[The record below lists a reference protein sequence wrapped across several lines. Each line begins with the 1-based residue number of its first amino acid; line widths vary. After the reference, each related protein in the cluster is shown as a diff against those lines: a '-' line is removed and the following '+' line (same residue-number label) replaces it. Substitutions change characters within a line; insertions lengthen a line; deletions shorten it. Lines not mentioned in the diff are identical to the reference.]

1 MSDSHDPNSPERDIG
16 TSDEILRPVSSPL
29 TEPARLRRKKT
40 SEQAGGEQAL
50 QDDRHKEQ
58 NLKDEQ
64 PPKTKTT
71 RKKARFAKLKTPAKV
86 FITTILLSGVW
97 GGAAVLSLASVWS
110 QDLPEVESLWTPN
123 RPVSIQIVDRLGR
136 DIAVRGAEAGKP
148 VKVEHLPIH
157 VKHAVLSTE
166 DRRFYKHVGID
177 PLGLVRAAYVNIQ
190 AGRVVQGGSTL
201 TQQLSKNVF
210 LTPDKTMKR
219 KGQEMMLSLWLEYKF
234 TKSEILDLYVNRV
247 YFGNG
252 TWGLRAAS
260 ESYFGEA
267 PEDLTLSEAALLA
280 GLLKAPSRYNP
291 LAHPE
296 RAAKRTARVLE
307 GMVQHGVI
315 STEQQYAALM
325 APMEIKRR
333 ISEDS
338 TNYFVD
344 WIWETVETATGGL
357 QTDIVVQTTLDR
369 DTQIAAH
376 EALIRELNPEL
387 NATQGAVLTLD
398 GTGAVRAMVGGRSY
412 PESQFNRATQARRQ
426 PGSAFKPFVYLTAFE
441 RGATPWEITQ
451 DVPIQIG
458 DWAPQN
464 FNQRFRGPLSI
475 EDAFKRSVNTVAVTL
490 QEQFTREAVVETG
503 EKMGLDGLKPLRS
516 LALGAQA
523 TTPLKLTTA
532 YVPFANWGYSILP
545 YGILS
550 ISTADGRV
558 IYNYEAPA
566 ASRLIDPVTF
576 GHMNRVLSA
585 AVEHGTGQK
594 ARIEDREIGGKTGTT
609 NDFRDAWF
617 IGLVPD
623 LVTSVWI
630 GSDDNSPMHRVTG
643 GSIPAR
649 IFKETMETALIG
661 KEFAPLP
668 VSRPPMVDVFPKERR
683 PQTLDSLLKDI
694 EDSLP

>member
-1 MSDSHDPNSPERDIG
+1 MSDPHDTHSRKRDIG
-16 TSDEILRPVSSPL
+16 SSDEILRPVSSPL
-29 TEPARLRRKKT
+29 ADSLKMRRNKT
-40 SEQAGGEQAL
+40 SE
-50 QDDRHKEQ
+50 KTQ
-58 NLKDEQ
+58 NQ
-64 PPKTKTT
+64 PPKDPPKNPRVRT
-71 RKKARFAKLKTPAKV
+71 AKRAGPFSKFKTPAKIA
-86 FITTILLSGVW
+86 ITTVLISGVW
-97 GGAAVLSLASVWS
+97 GGAAIFALASLWS

-136 DIAVRGAEAGKP
+136 DIAIRGAEAGKP
-148 VKVEHLPIH
+148 VNMEQLPSH
-157 VKHAVLSTE
+157 VKQAVLSTE

-177 PLGLVRAAYVNIQ
+177 PLGLVRAAYVNFK

-219 KGQEMMLSLWLEYKF
+219 KGQEIMLSLWLEYKF

-252 TWGLRAAS
+252 TWGLRAAG
-260 ESYFGEA
+260 ESYFGKA
-267 PEDLTLSEAALLA
+267 PEDLTLSESALLA

-307 GMVQHGVI
+307 GMAQHGVI
-315 STEQQYAALM
+315 NREQHYDALI

-344 WIWETVETATGGL
+344 WIWETVDKAIGGL
-357 QTDIVVQTTLDR
+357 HADIVVQTTLDR

-376 EALIRELNPEL
+376 DALIRELDPKL

-412 PESQFNRATQARRQ
+412 PESQFNRATQALRQ

-441 RGATPWEITQ
+441 RGVTPWEITQ

-464 FNQRFRGPLSI
+464 FNQKFSGPISI
-475 EDAFKRSVNTVAVTL
+475 ENAFKHSVNSVAVTL
-490 QEQFTREAVVETG
+490 QEQVTREAVIQTG
-503 EKMGLDGLKPLRS
+503 NKLGLNPLKPLPS

-523 TTPLKLTTA
+523 MTPLKLTTA
-532 YVPFANWGYSILP
+532 YIPFANWGYSATP
-545 YGILS
+545 YGVLS

-558 IYNYEAPA
+558 IYNYDAPA
-566 ASRLIDPVTF
+566 KTRIIDPVTF
-576 GHMNRVLSA
+576 GHMNRVLSV
-585 AVEHGTGQK
+585 AVEQGTGK
-594 ARIEDREIGGKTGTT
+594 NAKIKGREIGGKTGTT

-617 IGLVPD
+617 IGFVPD

-661 KEFAPLP
+661 QAFVPLP
-668 VSRPPMVDVFPKERR
+668 ISRPPMVDALPNERR

>member
-1 MSDSHDPNSPERDIG
+1 MSDPHDTHDTHFPKRDMG
-16 TSDEILRPVSSPL
+16 SSDEILRPVSSPL
-29 TEPARLRRKKT
+29 ADPLKLRSKKT
-40 SEQAGGEQAL
+40 LEKIHNE
-50 QDDRHKEQ
+50 
-58 NLKDEQ
+58 
-64 PPKTKTT
+64 PPKNLPVEAGKRTGPFSKFK
-71 RKKARFAKLKTPAKV
+71 RPAKIA
-86 FITTILLSGVW
+86 FTTILISGVW
-97 GGAAVLSLASVWS
+97 GGAAILGLASIWS

-148 VKVEHLPIH
+148 VNMDQLPSH
-157 VKHAVLSTE
+157 VKQAVLSTE

-177 PLGLVRAAYVNIQ
+177 PLGLVRAAYVNFK

-252 TWGLRAAS
+252 TWGLRAAG
-260 ESYFGEA
+260 ESYFGKA
-267 PEDLTLSEAALLA
+267 PEALTLSESALLA

-307 GMVQHGVI
+307 GMAQHGVI
-315 STEQQYAALM
+315 NRGQQYEALI

-344 WIWETVETATGGL
+344 WIWETVDKTIGGL
-357 QTDIVVQTTLDR
+357 HADIVVQTTLDR

-376 EALIRELNPEL
+376 DALIRALDPNL

-464 FNQRFRGPLSI
+464 FNQKFSGPISI
-475 EDAFKRSVNTVAVTL
+475 ENAFKHSVNSVAVTL
-490 QEQFTREAVVETG
+490 QEQVTREAVVQTG
-503 EKMGLDGLKPLRS
+503 HKLGLDDLKPLRS

-523 TTPLKLTTA
+523 ITPLKLTTA
-532 YVPFANWGYSILP
+532 YIPFANWGYSAAP
-545 YGILS
+545 YGVLS

-558 IYNYEAPA
+558 IYNYDAPA
-566 ASRLIDPVTF
+566 KTRTIDPVTF
-576 GHMNRVLSA
+576 GHMNRILSL
-585 AVEHGTGQK
+585 AVEHGTGK
-594 ARIEDREIGGKTGTT
+594 NAKIKGREIGGKTGTT

-617 IGLVPD
+617 IGFVPD

-643 GSIPAR
+643 GSIPAY

-661 KEFAPLP
+661 QEFVPLP
-668 VSRPPMVDVFPKERR
+668 ISRPPMVDALPDERR